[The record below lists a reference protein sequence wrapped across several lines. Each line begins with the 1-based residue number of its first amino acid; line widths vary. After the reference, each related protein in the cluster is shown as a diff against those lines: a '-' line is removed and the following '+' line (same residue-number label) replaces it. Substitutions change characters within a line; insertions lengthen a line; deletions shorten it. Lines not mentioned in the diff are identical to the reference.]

1 MATNE
6 NNLRSRVDK
15 IDGRVT
21 SLEQQVSNVIT
32 KLDLFIEESRAARAD
47 MKEDMRQLSNKI
59 DGTINGMFITVAIG
73 VGAMVVA
80 VLTK

>member
-1 MATNE
+1 MAHE
-6 NNLRSRVDK
+6 NSVIKRLEKVEEKTD
-15 IDGRVT
+15 
-21 SLEQQVSNVIT
+21 SLERQVSNLAT
-32 KLDLFIEESRAARAD
+32 KVDLFVAESRAARAD

-59 DGTINGMFITVAIG
+59 DNTINGMFITVAIG